1 MPMTSILAGRNLL
14 TERPIPDKR
23 YANCRHLG
31 WEIQGEQHLVG
42 LTYITKHRAPLTGNP
57 ILVLAGDDNRKLY
70 FVDSV
75 AVGSNP
81 DNPELQ
87 AIESFDYPALV
98 EYAIDPAPA
107 TKCYG
112 IATLN
117 EPEDCLIAFI
127 SEAQIDGNPILYHL
141 RYNPQATDATKKLT
155 VEKWYIIDSGG
166 ASSPVGFRD
175 TGRGLSEYHNDL
187 LAVGTWKNTDTVLQ
201 IDYYGMPLAYYP
213 AFTNDDKLC
222 GVQHINGRIYTTID
236 MTSDSDIGS
245 RVLAKFLTENIDKG
259 RMVPLMSIEPFFLPN
274 FNGEITLF
282 QDRMAACYSDM
293 VYTYR
298 MCYFMFIVDDLPN
311 DDIDMG
317 SVLIGDEK
325 IKRVVFKN
333 VADVYRLKD
342 VTIKVDKSAISEVPS
357 PASEACDWVTL
368 TTIDPAK
375 HNNNP
380 SAWQYQITMA
390 SSAPY
395 IEPDGERE
403 FWVRVK
409 VPEEY
414 STLVVGTSPRPVV
427 VDDGPF
433 VVPLV
438 VRARVG

>member
-1 MPMTSILAGRNLL
+1 MPMSQILAGRNLL

-23 YANCRHLG
+23 FANCRHLG
-31 WEIQGEQHLVG
+31 WEIQDEQHLVG
-42 LTYITKHRAPLTGNP
+42 LTYVTKHRAPSTGNP

-75 AVGSNP
+75 GSIGS
-81 DNPELQ
+81 DGQPELVPI
-87 AIESFDYPALV
+87 ASYDYPNLI
-98 EYAIDPAPA
+98 EYALNTTPVQ
-107 TKCYG
+107 KCYG

-117 EPEDCLIAFI
+117 EPEDCVIAFI

-141 RYNPQATDATKKLT
+141 RYNPQAATPDKQLYID
-155 VEKWYIIDSGG
+155 KWYIIDAGG
-166 ASSPVGFRD
+166 ANNTVGFKD
-175 TGRGLSEYHNDL
+175 AGRGLSEYRNDL
-187 LAVGTWKNTDTVLQ
+187 LAVGTWKGTDTVLQ

-213 AFTNDDKLC
+213 AFTNTDKLC
-222 GVQHINGRIYTTID
+222 GIQHINGRIYTTID
-236 MTSDSDIGS
+236 MSSDPDIGS
-245 RVLAKFLTENIDKG
+245 RVLAKFLTEYIDKG
-259 RMVPLMSIEPFFLPN
+259 RMVPLMSIEPFFLSN

-333 VADVYRLKD
+333 IADVYRLKD
-342 VTIKVDKSAISEVPS
+342 VDIKVDKSAIKEVPS

-368 TTIDPAK
+368 TLKDPEK
-375 HNNNP
+375 HGGDTTL
-380 SAWQYQITMA
+380 WQSQIRMA
-390 SSAPY
+390 PSAPY

-403 FWVRVK
+403 FWIRVR

-414 STLVVGTSPRPVV
+414 CTLTDGANTRQVV

-433 VVPLV
+433 CIPLV
-438 VRARVG
+438 VKARVG